1 MNSEP
6 CQISK
11 MECFAKI
18 VNGEKQLIIFT
29 KWSIL
34 DVLTTPLRCLY
45 WWESEGYVK
54 ICCNLAD
61 FIDLIIFFFWRLY
74 KTLLL
79 GNSRRAKYHLPKKLV
94 HSSPMKTGDCLFC
107 HRFFQQHIIYSV
119 FNPLSA
125 NFTKWSSTLKQ
136 FVGRL
141 PTNCLSVFDHFVG
154 LALKGLTVVT

>member
-1 MNSEP
+1 MLQP
-6 CQISK
+6 RR
-11 MECFAKI
+11 F
-18 VNGEKQLIIFT
+18 
-29 KWSIL
+29 
-34 DVLTTPLRCLY
+34 Y
-45 WWESEGYVK
+45 WLNHY
-54 ICCNLAD
+54 
-61 FIDLIIFFFWRLY
+61 FFWRLY

-107 HRFFQQHIIYSV
+107 LRFFQQHIIYSV

-125 NFTKWSSTLKQ
+125 SFTKWSSTLKQ

-154 LALKGLTVVT
+154 LALKGLTVVINAVHIWLKQQQLLLLLISFSIVF